1 MAVKTKAEI
10 LESIRNRVGDSTDDE
25 TLEFLEDVTDTLTD
39 LERRASDSTDWKGKY
54 DELDKSWREKYR
66 ERFFSSD
73 PKEDKTDNEDNEE
86 FEEKEDKEK
95 KTYEDLFDVKE

>member
-10 LESIRNRVGDSTDDE
+10 LESIRDHVGDSTDDK

-39 LERRASDSTDWKGKY
+39 LEARASDSTDWKGKY
-54 DELDKSWREKYR
+54 NELDKSWREKYR

-73 PKEDKTDNEDNEE
+73 PKESTTDNDNEE

-95 KTYEDLFDVKE
+95 KTYESLFDVKE

>member
-1 MAVKTKAEI
+1 MGVKTKAEI
-10 LESIRNRVGDSTDDE
+10 LESIHKRVGDSTDDE
-25 TLEFLEDVTDTLTD
+25 TLEFLEDVTDTLSD
-39 LERRASDSTDWKGKY
+39 LETRASDSTDWKVKY
-54 DELDKSWREKYR
+54 EELDKTWREKYR

-73 PKEDKTDNEDNEE
+73 PKEEKTGNEE

>member
-1 MAVKTKAEI
+1 MAVKTRSEI
-10 LESIRNRVGDSTDDE
+10 LESIRSRVGDSTDDE

-39 LERRASDSTDWKGKY
+39 LENRATDPEDWKSKY

-66 ERFFSSD
+66 ERFFSSE
-73 PKEDKTDNEDNEE
+73 PKENKKDNEE

>member
-10 LESIRNRVGDSTDDE
+10 LEIIRSRIGDSTDDE
-25 TLEFLEDVTDTLTD
+25 TLGFLEDVTDTLTD
-39 LERRASDSTDWKGKY
+39 LETRASDSTDWKGKY

-73 PKEDKTDNEDNEE
+73 PKEDKTGNEE

-95 KTYEDLFDVKE
+95 KTYESLFDVKE

>member
-10 LESIRNRVGDSTDDE
+10 LERIRSRVGDSTDDE
-25 TLEFLEDVTDTLTD
+25 TLEFLEDVTDTLSD
-39 LERRASDSTDWKGKY
+39 LETRASDSTNWKEKY
-54 DELDKSWREKYR
+54 GELDKSWREKYR

-73 PKEDKTDNEDNEE
+73 PKEEKTDDNK

>member
-1 MAVKTKAEI
+1 MAVKTKEEI
-10 LESIRNRVGDSTDDE
+10 LESIRSCVGDSTDDE

-39 LERRASDSTDWKGKY
+39 LETRVSDSTDWKGKY

-66 ERFFSSD
+66 ERFFSSE
-73 PKEDKTDNEDNEE
+73 PKENKKDNEE

>member
-1 MAVKTKAEI
+1 MAVKTRAEI
-10 LESIRNRVGDSTDDE
+10 LESIRSRVGDSTDDE

-39 LERRASDSTDWKGKY
+39 LEERASDSTNWKGKY
-54 DELDKSWREKYR
+54 DELDKTWREKYR
-66 ERFFSSD
+66 ERFFSSE
-73 PKEDKTDNEDNEE
+73 PEESTKENEK

>member
-10 LESIRNRVGDSTDDE
+10 LESIRKRVGDSTDDE
-25 TLEFLEDVTDTLTD
+25 TLEFLEDVTDTLSD
-39 LERRASDSTDWKGKY
+39 LETRASDSTDWKGKY

-73 PKEDKTDNEDNEE
+73 PKEEKTEDDE

>member
-10 LESIRNRVGDSTDDE
+10 LETIRSRVGDSTDDE
-25 TLEFLEDVTDTLTD
+25 TLEFLEDVTDTLSD
-39 LERRASDSTDWKGKY
+39 LETRASDSTDWKGKY
-54 DELDKSWREKYR
+54 EELDKSWREKYR
-66 ERFFSSD
+66 QRFFSSD
-73 PKEDKTDNEDNEE
+73 PEEHKTGNEE

>member
-10 LESIRNRVGDSTDDE
+10 LESIRSRVGDSTDDE
-25 TLEFLEDVTDTLTD
+25 TLEFLEDVTDTITD
-39 LERRASDSTDWKGKY
+39 LEARASDSTDWEGKY
-54 DELDKSWREKYR
+54 NELDKSWREKYR

-73 PKEDKTDNEDNEE
+73 PKEDTTGNEE

-95 KTYEDLFDVKE
+95 KTYESLFDVKE

>member
-10 LESIRNRVGDSTDDE
+10 LESIRSRVGDSTDDE
-25 TLEFLEDVTDTLTD
+25 TLEFLEDVTDTLSD
-39 LERRASDSTDWKGKY
+39 LESRASDSTDWKGKY

-66 ERFFSSD
+66 ERFFSSK
-73 PKEDKTDNEDNEE
+73 PKEEKLDNEN

-95 KTYEDLFDVKE
+95 KTYESLFDVKE

>member
-10 LESIRNRVGDSTDDE
+10 LQSIRSRVGDSTDDE

-39 LERRASDSTDWKGKY
+39 LETRASDSTDWKEKY
-54 DELDKSWREKYR
+54 DKLDKSWREKYC
-66 ERFFSSD
+66 ERFFSSE
-73 PKEDKTDNEDNEE
+73 PKENKKDNEE

>member
-10 LESIRNRVGDSTDDE
+10 LEIIRSRVGDSTDDG

-39 LERRASDSTDWKGKY
+39 LETRASDSTDWKGKY

-73 PKEDKTDNEDNEE
+73 PKEGNSGNEE

-95 KTYEDLFDVKE
+95 KTYESLFDVKE

>member
-10 LESIRNRVGDSTDDE
+10 LETIRSRVGDSTDDE

-39 LERRASDSTDWKGKY
+39 LETRASDSTDWKGKY

-66 ERFFSSD
+66 ERFFSSN
-73 PKEDKTDNEDNEE
+73 PKEKTGNEG

>member
-10 LESIRNRVGDSTDDE
+10 LEAIRSRVGDSTDDE

-39 LERRASDSTDWKGKY
+39 LETRTSDSTDWKGKY
-54 DELDKSWREKYR
+54 EELDKSWREKYR

-73 PKEDKTDNEDNEE
+73 PEEDKTGNEE

-95 KTYEDLFDVKE
+95 KTYESLFEVKE